1 MSPRVWLSMSAL
13 FGAAG
18 LFGCSSIGSL
28 VGCTF
33 VDGQVMESAAS
44 ELLSRK
50 GTLSPDRGGQA
61 KAKLDIAIVDTECTI
76 FEGEI
81 AYGVDAVCIT
91 FEVLIVEE

>member
-1 MSPRVWLSMSAL
+1 
-13 FGAAG
+13 
-18 LFGCSSIGSL
+18 
-28 VGCTF
+28 
-33 VDGQVMESAAS
+33 
-44 ELLSRK
+44 
-50 GTLSPDRGGQA
+50 A